1 MIKVAIT
8 GGIGT
13 GKTTILSMF
22 ADKGIPVFNSD
33 EIAREIMNTN
43 PLLKNEIITAFGD
56 KAYDKNKLN
65 KKYLSNVVFNNET
78 LLKKINSI
86 VHPYVADEFN
96 SWMKKQD
103 SKYIIYESAI
113 IFENQG
119 EGFFDKIICVTAPE
133 DDVISRVM
141 KRNNFS
147 KDKIKSI
154 INKQLPNEAKI
165 QKSDYVIENVDI
177 SKLSDRVLEIHNNI
191 IDSN

>member
-13 GKTTILSMF
+13 GKTTISSMF

-33 EIAREIMNTN
+33 EIAKEIMNTN
-43 PLLKNEIITAFGD
+43 SLLKNEIITAFGD

-65 KKYLSNVVFNNET
+65 KEYLSDVVFNNEI

-96 SWMKKQD
+96 SWIQEQD

-113 IFENQG
+113 IFENQA
-119 EGFFDKIICVTAPE
+119 EDSFDKIICVTASE
-133 DDVISRVM
+133 EEVISRIM
-141 KRNNFS
+141 KRNDFS
-147 KDKIKSI
+147 VDKIKSI
-154 INKQLPNEAKI
+154 INKQLPNDAKV
-165 QKSDYVIENVDI
+165 QKSDYVIESMNI
-177 SKLSDRVLEIHNNI
+177 SKLSDKVLEIHNDI
-191 IDSN
+191 MGSI

>member
-43 PLLKNEIITAFGD
+43 PLLKNEIITAFGN

-86 VHPYVADEFN
+86 VHPYVANEFN
-96 SWMKKQD
+96 SWIKKQD

-113 IFENQG
+113 IFETQG

-133 DDVISRVM
+133 DDIISRVM

-165 QKSDYVIENVDI
+165 QKSDYVIENTDI

>member
-13 GKTTILSMF
+13 GKTTISSMF

-33 EIAREIMNTN
+33 EIAKEIMNTN
-43 PLLKNEIITAFGD
+43 SLLKNEIVTAFGD

-65 KKYLSNVVFNNET
+65 KEYLSDVIFNDET

-96 SWMKKQD
+96 SWIQEQD

-113 IFENQG
+113 IFENQA
-119 EGFFDKIICVTAPE
+119 EDFFDKIICVTASE
-133 DDVISRVM
+133 EEVISRIM
-141 KRNNFS
+141 KRNDFS
-147 KDKIKSI
+147 VDKIKSI
-154 INKQLPNEAKI
+154 INKQLPNDAKV
-165 QKSDYVIENVDI
+165 QKSDYVIESMNI
-177 SKLSDRVLEIHNNI
+177 SKLSDKVLEIHNDI
-191 IDSN
+191 MGSI

>member
-13 GKTTILSMF
+13 GKTTILNMF

-43 PLLKNEIITAFGD
+43 PLLKNKIITAFGD

-65 KKYLSNVVFNNET
+65 KKYLSNVVFNNKT

-86 VHPYVADEFN
+86 VHPYVSNEFN
-96 SWMKKQD
+96 FWIKKQD
-103 SKYIIYESAI
+103 SKYVIYESAI

-154 INKQLPNEAKI
+154 INKQLPNKAKI

>member
-13 GKTTILSMF
+13 GKTTISSMF

-33 EIAREIMNTN
+33 EIAKEIMNTN
-43 PLLKNEIITAFGD
+43 SLLKNEIVTAFGD

-65 KKYLSNVVFNNET
+65 KEYLSDVIFNNET

-96 SWMKKQD
+96 SWIQEQD

-113 IFENQG
+113 IFENQA
-119 EGFFDKIICVTAPE
+119 EDSFDKIICVTASE
-133 DDVISRVM
+133 EEVISRIM
-141 KRNNFS
+141 KRNDFS
-147 KDKIKSI
+147 VDKIKSI
-154 INKQLPNEAKI
+154 INKQLPNDAKV
-165 QKSDYVIENVDI
+165 QKSDYVIESMNI
-177 SKLSDRVLEIHNNI
+177 SKLSDKVLEIHNDI
-191 IDSN
+191 MGSI